1 MFLHARYSAQADF
14 CTKMQITTRSRF
26 RCTVVVVD
34 QDQWVNVERRRQ
46 PKLNF
51 WSTLSLSRFTMWEC
65 VCLVRIR
72 QRNRELTGLR
82 SGKRKE
88 NPISNSAIESR
99 SISFA
104 KIEAKSKKSE
114 LSSNEPQ
121 RISFASSFRSS
132 KFTRKLVCLSM
143 LIRFLLM
150 ILVSLGLDL
159 SRSNFT
165 LDANEITRRRRRRRF
180 VVVFSELA
188 SQIESKN
195 TRSRKRW
202 EVERSICFRF

>member
-1 MFLHARYSAQADF
+1 MFLHARHSAQADF

-132 KFTRKLVCLSM
+132 KFTRLSM

-150 ILVSLGLDL
+150 ILMSHGLDL

-165 LDANEITRRRRRRRF
+165 LDANEITRRRRRRHF
-180 VVVFSELA
+180 VVVFLELA